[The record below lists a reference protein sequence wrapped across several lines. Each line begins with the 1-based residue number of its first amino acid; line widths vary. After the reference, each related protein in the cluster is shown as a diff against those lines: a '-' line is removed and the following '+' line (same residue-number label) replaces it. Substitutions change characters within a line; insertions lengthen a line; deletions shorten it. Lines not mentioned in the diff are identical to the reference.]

1 MYEIRYVDIVFADD
15 SRYLDLAFSM
25 WRRAVQLYSKF
36 KTFEPLVI
44 AKLVFL
50 CNSVAEV
57 PYHLISGSPLGYFST
72 YFQVVS
78 ILSMGFNL
86 ISTIVVVLILYS
98 RTRS

>member
-25 WRRAVQLYSKF
+25 WRRAVQLHSKF

-50 CNSVAEV
+50 CNLVAEV
-57 PYHLISGSPLGYFST
+57 TYHLTSGFPLGYFST
-72 YFQVVS
+72 YFQVAS

-98 RTRS
+98 RTSS